1 MKKTVFLLTMMTMMV
16 SGAKAQ
22 RIFYEDFSNN
32 SPATTLPAGWTV
44 YGDTLHNHV
53 VYSQYNQSWQVWY
66 PNGVEKDGEAM
77 SVTLIAD
84 GTWDPCDRWLITPRI
99 ALPADSVMSL
109 LFRHHCVVF
118 SQFHVL
124 LSTTGTNKED
134 FTDTIDFVTLQP
146 QWQTQHISL
155 ESYAGDSV
163 YIAFVNDVIHGNGH
177 CSQYMVI
184 DDVEVKYIPENDIM
198 LENVTLPQQAC
209 VGQPVTATLH
219 VVNTG
224 RNHVSSF
231 SYTYQIGNNAPVEN
245 TISVNLWPY
254 WTKDVNVTFVPSE
267 LGEGTIEFQV
277 GRPNGVG
284 DYDSADNFIAQSI
297 TVTEGSLGISDM
309 DNSSRVTAY
318 PNPSTGKVTV
328 QLDDGMEGVSRAW
341 LTDVMGRRE
350 EVRLTSEGGE
360 RYGLDLTN
368 HQDGTYILTV
378 IAPSG
383 QMNILRLIKQS

>member
-1 MKKTVFLLTMMTMMV
+1 MLAVMLTVMV
-16 SGAKAQ
+16 CNLRAQ
-22 RIFYEDFSNN
+22 TIFFENFNYNPSSSD
-32 SPATTLPAGWTV
+32 LPDGWTV
-44 YGDTLHNHV
+44 YGDTLTNHPA
-53 VYSQYNQSWQVWY
+53 YGEFNQSWQVWY
-66 PNGVEKDGEAM
+66 PDGVVDDGEAM

-254 WTKDVNVTFVPSE
+254 WTKDVNVTFVLSE

-284 DYDSADNFIAQSI
+284 DYDSTDNFIAQSI

-318 PNPSTGKVTV
+318 PNPTHDKVTV
-328 QLDDGMEGVSRAW
+328 KSPETIVSAAIADM
-341 LTDVMGRRE
+341 TGRRME
-350 EVRLTSEGGE
+350 LRLNANDNGG
-360 RYGLDLTN
+360 YSFDLTAFP
-368 HQDGTYILTV
+368 QAAYFLILKTATGQSHTV
-378 IAPSG
+378 K
-383 QMNILRLIKQS
+383 LVKY